1 VNETN
6 ALGFNDNGTLQSDIH
21 SRSRNISSTSNRMHP
36 QNMFQQNQAGNIA
49 YNNFHLQFNPVK
61 NES

>member
-1 VNETN
+1 
-6 ALGFNDNGTLQSDIH
+6 
-21 SRSRNISSTSNRMHP
+21 MHP